1 VITYYLGYTFLA
13 TFILP
18 MKWISGDAV
27 TAFQVAIYLMVLL
40 AIAALWR
47 VIQYTEDAAGRRDAI
62 TER

>member
-1 VITYYLGYTFLA
+1 
-13 TFILP
+13 